1 MSKGGGFSYAYAYHK
16 QGDQCAFEKV
26 GEITLNFL
34 IGKGQQFIRQ
44 DIAFG
49 AMGEKITYQ
58 LDELESGY
66 YKGAIVKLFKSWY
79 FEVDKD
85 YPGGKLYRDNG
96 ELKAHAWS
104 DNQFRKTK
112 ITIYHEGQEHSWEH
126 DWGGIWHGPGDPA
139 ITRTACGH
147 WSQSSGH
154 PFSLVLSAIL
164 LSTAA
169 VVLNECNR

>member
-44 DIAFG
+44 DITFG

-126 DWGGIWHGPGDPA
+126 DWGGIWHGPGILRSA
-139 ITRTACGH
+139 RTACGH

-154 PFSLVLSAIL
+154 PSPWCSPRSFSLPQPS
-164 LSTAA
+164 S
-169 VVLNECNR
+169 